1 MGWVTQCSLG
11 SLGGLSVGDTGRRG
25 QAGPTTTTARR
36 SIPWVLVAASH
47 AEQTDRPVS
56 RRRVGLR
63 VLALGLAVAVAVTFA
78 AGLVARQIAQSVA
91 IDNAVQITRV
101 LAIDVVEPALRDG
114 VATGDEEDLARL
126 AVVFQNRVLT
136 SDIARVKLWTPDGT
150 IVYSDDPRL
159 IGRVFRLPADERRSF
174 ESNGTYAEI
183 SDLND
188 PDNVY
193 ERGNDQLL
201 EVHRV
206 VRTPDGTRMLFE
218 VYFDYG
224 AVTAQQN
231 ALWLRF
237 AAVISGSLLLFMVAL
252 APIIRGLIRSLERG
266 RAQREVLLQRAIDA
280 SDTERRRIAAL
291 LHDGPVQELV
301 GASYFIGAAS
311 MGVAGTDAERTLD
324 DAERTVRA
332 TVDTLRALLLD
343 IYPPAL
349 TEAGLSAA
357 LDVLTIS
364 AAGRGTTVIVDV
376 PPALR
381 FAERTEQLL
390 FRVARE
396 TIANG
401 VKHAEGTPVTVSLAL
416 VHHRIVLTVRD
427 DGPGFD
433 AESLIAHP
441 ENEHFGLRLL
451 RDAVVDSGLDA
462 TLEVQSAIGAGTIWR
477 LTVHD

>member
-1 MGWVTQCSLG
+1 MARPDKRGR
-11 SLGGLSVGDTGRRG
+11 GGPAVIT
-25 QAGPTTTTARR
+25 PRR
-36 SIPWVLVAASH
+36 SIPWILVAASR
-47 AEQTDRPVS
+47 AEQAERPVS

-78 AGLVARQIAQSVA
+78 ADLAARQIAQSVA
-91 IDNAVQITRV
+91 IDNAVQLTRV
-101 LAIDVVEPALRDG
+101 LAVDVVQPALSDG
-114 VATGDEEDLARL
+114 VASANEEDIAQLA
-126 AVVFQNRVLT
+126 AVLRQRVLP
-136 SDIARVKLWTPDGT
+136 SGVVRVKLWSADGT
-150 IVYSDDPRL
+150 IVYSDDSRL
-159 IGRVFRLPADERRSF
+159 IGRVFTLPDDERRSF
-174 ESNGTYAEI
+174 ASNGSHTEI
-183 SDLND
+183 SDLED
-188 PDNVY
+188 PDNLY
-193 ERGNDQLL
+193 EQGSGRLL
-201 EVHRV
+201 EVHHAI
-206 VRTPDGTRMLFE
+206 RTPDGTRMLFE

-224 AVTAQQN
+224 TVTAQQN
-231 ALWLRF
+231 ALLFRF
-237 AAVISGSLLLFMVAL
+237 AAVIAGSLLLFMVAL
-252 APIIRGLIRSLERG
+252 TPIIRGLIRSLERG

-280 SDTERRRIAAL
+280 SDMERRRISAL

-301 GASYFIGAAS
+301 GASFFIGAAS

-324 DAERTVRA
+324 EAERTVRA

-349 TEAGLSAA
+349 TESGLSPA
-357 LDVLTIS
+357 LDVLATS
-364 AAGRGTTVIVDV
+364 AAARGSTVTVAV
-376 PPALR
+376 SPARR
-381 FAERTEQLL
+381 FPERTEQLL